1 MGKVIIDMPNKPKV
15 EMDIKDADKG
25 SIAEAMAGVASQV
38 DVIINADGSV
48 TVEDDG
54 RGIPVEK
61 HEQLSEEMDRDVS
74 TLEGVMTKL
83 KFGGKFKEGAYQAG
97 LASDTRR
104 GSPSTLRRK
113 IHHPLLLLAADD
125 SGTV

>member
-1 MGKVIIDMPNKPKV
+1 MNDTQNPGDANPEANGGTSPEYDQSDLQRLSDLEHVRERPAMYIGEVTRRGLHDLVQEVVDNSID
-15 EMDIKDADKG
+15 
-25 SIAEAMAGVASQV
+25 EAMAGFASQV

-74 TLEGVMTKL
+74 TVGRV
-83 KFGGKFKEGAYQAG
+83 G
-97 LASDTRR
+97 LSRSR
-104 GSPSTLRRK
+104 L
-113 IHHPLLLLAADD
+113 
-125 SGTV
+125 